1 VIINSIKK
9 INFVCVGCTVG
20 CVAWRG
26 VVWCGVVWSREV
38 LPYSSL
44 CDVSAQARLYSTLL
58 YSTMRRN
65 KLNVVSTGQGLR
77 QRRKLSTIR
86 FHGFATLDFD
96 SDSTLLLLLL
106 LLQHLFRERE
116 RKNESNRIESS
127 SPLHSL
133 THSLT
138 HFPLTPTARH
148 TPFLFSPHFFHTNS
162 NSYSQY
168 YFYFVFQLKL
178 TVHF

>member
-1 VIINSIKK
+1 MASDNQF
-9 INFVCVGCTVG
+9 NQENQFCVCGLYSRLCG
-20 CVAWRG
+20 VAWRG
-26 VVWCGVVWSREV
+26 VVWCGVERYFLTRLFVTSR
-38 LPYSSL
+38 LRLDSTL
-44 CDVSAQARLYSTLL
+44 LYSTLL

-106 LLQHLFRERE
+106 LQHLFRERE

-148 TPFLFSPHFFHTNS
+148 TPFLFFPPIFFILVPIPILILNIIFIL
-162 NSYSQY
+162 
-168 YFYFVFQLKL
+168 YFN
-178 TVHF
+178 